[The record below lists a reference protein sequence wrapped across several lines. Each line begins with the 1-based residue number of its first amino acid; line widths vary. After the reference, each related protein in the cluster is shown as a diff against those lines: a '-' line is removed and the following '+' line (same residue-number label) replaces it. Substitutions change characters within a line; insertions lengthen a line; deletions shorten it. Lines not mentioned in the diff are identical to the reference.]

1 MVLSVILLV
10 LGSTSTWVLG
20 SRFWVQAVWYNL
32 FSVVFFV
39 LGLSLLIL
47 TLPLLGLASKSTT
60 LSPGLCVGRP
70 RQYDTICWKLD
81 LLSGFFMFS
90 WMILW
95 ADEVNKMWLVSCERQ
110 GNLTQWP
117 TSDPKCKLGGGVMG
131 RLGGSS
137 FMLGFGWGI
146 RGWVS

>member
-1 MVLSVILLV
+1 M
-10 LGSTSTWVLG
+10 
-20 SRFWVQAVWYNL
+20 
-32 FSVVFFV
+32 FFV

-47 TLPLLGLASKSTT
+47 PLPLLGLASKSTT

-117 TSDPKCKLGGGVMG
+117 TPDPKCKLRGSDGKVG
-131 RLGGSS
+131 R
-137 FMLGFGWGI
+137 
-146 RGWVS
+146 